1 MCFRHG
7 FLRIR
12 LNSRAGLPLELAG
25 TITPSGF
32 EMEKNNDVALN
43 RIPGLRIAG
52 DLLWFTAA
60 SFGAGI
66 MSALAAGAL
75 VILLA

>member
-1 MCFRHG
+1 M
-7 FLRIR
+7 
-12 LNSRAGLPLELAG
+12 
-25 TITPSGF
+25 
-32 EMEKNNDVALN
+32 KNNRDAPVAGAV
-43 RIPGLRIAG
+43 PGPNLAG

-66 MSALAAGAL
+66 MSAVAAGAL